1 METANIIE
9 QSLETNETVSLIQE
23 TGEVVETDS
32 GMARAIQALGLSK
45 ENKIRLQD
53 YEEELQQK
61 LVEESP
67 VSARFIIGLE
77 LTEKSLTEF
86 YAYSDNTRKSLLEVA
101 EVIQVRK
108 ILRHSLSDV
117 QVAAV
122 LTFKP
127 NIREVMIKEST
138 ELLLSILSF
147 EFEDSEAVTLLNYG
161 EETRQELLETQDKPL
176 VKSLLSL
183 GLDEEELEIILPGIT
198 RNVAAEVKLPDE
210 DKTQLTN
217 DKGEELQE
225 ETVVS
230 GEIVKLL
237 DTSTEND
244 NPNIVPT
251 LYEIGDGAID
261 DLLLAEGVLGNDL
274 LTDVVLHDAL
284 DADRM
289 FDLEDLVQNYFY
301 LEVGLLFE
309 EWIGQDNRQSGID
322 FSGQALAGRE
332 VTIEPGLLELG
343 AYFSAGN
350 KELFITAAGDMAIS
364 GNVVFSSIAGAKEEI
379 EQQLSLMAAGHF
391 IVEEGSSIQFADGGL
406 HFGSRETSEFIS
418 VSMESGGYLNVAS
431 LEDLVF
437 KNSELQVRAGDS
449 IHLSAFNELSI
460 NGLNFSDNVRE
471 IYMQAITIDL
481 RNIYFP
487 GGSSVTLQSQ
497 FGGIN
502 GIYPT
507 FGQDDRQVG
516 RVNFIENVGYDKTT
530 INNQAIFDQF
540 QDRIRIVPL
549 Q

>member
-1 METANIIE
+1 
-9 QSLETNETVSLIQE
+9 
-23 TGEVVETDS
+23 
-32 GMARAIQALGLSK
+32 
-45 ENKIRLQD
+45 
-53 YEEELQQK
+53 
-61 LVEESP
+61 
-67 VSARFIIGLE
+67 
-77 LTEKSLTEF
+77 
-86 YAYSDNTRKSLLEVA
+86 
-101 EVIQVRK
+101 
-108 ILRHSLSDV
+108 
-117 QVAAV
+117 
-122 LTFKP
+122 
-127 NIREVMIKEST
+127 
-138 ELLLSILSF
+138 
-147 EFEDSEAVTLLNYG
+147 
-161 EETRQELLETQDKPL
+161 

-237 DTSTEND
+237 DASTEND

-301 LEVGLLFE
+301 REVGLLFE

-364 GNVVFSSIAGAKEEI
+364 GNVVFSSIAGPKEEI

-391 IVEEGSSIQFADGGL
+391 IVEEGSRIQFADGGL
-406 HFGSRETSEFIS
+406 NLGSRESSEFIS
-418 VSMESGGYLNVAS
+418 VSMESGGDLNVAS

-437 KNSELQVRAGDS
+437 KNSELRVRAGDS

-530 INNQAIFDQF
+530 INNQVIFDQF
-540 QDRIRIVPL
+540 QDRIRILPL